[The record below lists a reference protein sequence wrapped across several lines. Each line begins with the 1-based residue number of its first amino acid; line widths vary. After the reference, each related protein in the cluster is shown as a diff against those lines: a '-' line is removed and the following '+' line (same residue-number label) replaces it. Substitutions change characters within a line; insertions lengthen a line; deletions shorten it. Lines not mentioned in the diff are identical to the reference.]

1 MAFCSNAS
9 AQPAPQV
16 AVPAEQDPLAEDAEA
31 KQEERPLPQLVEVQP
46 GADDLQIAQRLE
58 QILQATKWFRQ
69 PRARVDNGVVFLAG
83 RTSDEKFKKWAGDLA
98 RNTRDVVAVVN
109 RINVD
114 PPPLWDSS
122 HVRSQ
127 LSAIGR
133 STVRAIPLLV
143 FAVVVLTTAWLA
155 TGSLSRF
162 LQRRLATR
170 LTSQLLRKTAARAV
184 AVTVFFLALYLV
196 LQVAGLTRMALTL
209 AGGTGILGLA
219 LGIAFKDITE
229 NFLASIYLSIQ
240 KPFEIADLVQ
250 IDGTLGYVQRV
261 TARTTILM
269 ALDGNHVQIPN
280 AIVFKNSLRNFTSNP
295 NRRVDFLVAIGY
307 NDPVGKAQDV
317 VAQVLRDHAA
327 VLQDP
332 EPWVLVDSL
341 GASSV
346 NLRVYFWLDGRQ
358 HSWLKVQSS
367 VIRRTKGALQDAGF
381 WLPGQ
386 PPVPPHPHDS
396 DGRPNVEGEMRLPAR
411 SEPELSATEGN
422 LSSDAEDIQAQA
434 RASRLPEQGDNLLSR
449 EPLPAAT
456 AHSPDETP

>member
-1 MAFCSNAS
+1 MRHLGTFIRRHCAVGACCALAFCSNAS

-143 FAVVVLTTAWLA
+143 FAVVVRTTAWLA

-196 LQVAGLTRMALTL
+196 LQ
-209 AGGTGILGLA
+209 
-219 LGIAFKDITE
+219 
-229 NFLASIYLSIQ
+229 
-240 KPFEIADLVQ
+240 EI
-250 IDGTLGYVQRV
+250 G
-261 TARTTILM
+261 
-269 ALDGNHVQIPN
+269 
-280 AIVFKNSLRNFTSNP
+280 
-295 NRRVDFLVAIGY
+295 
-307 NDPVGKAQDV
+307 
-317 VAQVLRDHAA
+317 
-327 VLQDP
+327 
-332 EPWVLVDSL
+332 
-341 GASSV
+341 
-346 NLRVYFWLDGRQ
+346 
-358 HSWLKVQSS
+358 
-367 VIRRTKGALQDAGF
+367 
-381 WLPGQ
+381 
-386 PPVPPHPHDS
+386 
-396 DGRPNVEGEMRLPAR
+396 
-411 SEPELSATEGN
+411 
-422 LSSDAEDIQAQA
+422 
-434 RASRLPEQGDNLLSR
+434 RASCR
-449 EPLPAAT
+449 ERV
-456 AHSPDETP
+456 